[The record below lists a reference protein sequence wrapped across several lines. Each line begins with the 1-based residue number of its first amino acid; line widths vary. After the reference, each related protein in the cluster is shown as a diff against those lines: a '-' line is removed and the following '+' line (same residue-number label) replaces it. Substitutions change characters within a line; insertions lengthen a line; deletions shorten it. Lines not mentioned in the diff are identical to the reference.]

1 MKLSFCVIL
10 LGAVMS
16 LEGCSTVVRVEE
28 RGKTDLSRILHQNET
43 VSIKK
48 KSGDTLKCRIL
59 EIEDENILCQG
70 GAVYSPY
77 LGVQRTSIPLG
88 DITSIEKKKFSF
100 FKTVGVGVGIIL
112 LSTMISFQFSDI
124 LDGW

>member
-1 MKLSFCVIL
+1 
-10 LGAVMS
+10 MS

-28 RGKTDLSRILHQNET
+28 RSKTDLSRILHQNET

-59 EIEDENILCQG
+59 EIEDKNILCQG
-70 GAVYSPY
+70 GVVSSPY
-77 LGVQRTSIPLG
+77 LGVQRTIIPLE
-88 DITSIEKKKFSF
+88 DITAIEKKKFSF
-100 FKTVGVGVGIIL
+100 FKTVGAGVGIIL
-112 LSTMISFQFSDI
+112 LSTMIVFQSSDI